1 MDRREEII
9 RRWFDM
15 WLNKQDIGI
24 SRIFSE
30 DAVYVESWG
39 PEYHGVSAIR
49 HWFQEWNARGTVLV
63 WDIRQFFH
71 KDDQTIVEWLF
82 ENRMNDGKTERFEG
96 LTLVRW
102 AEDGRI
108 ALLKEYGCNED
119 RYDPYQDGPVP
130 RFRDEPPRWF

>member
-96 LTLVRW
+96 LKI
-102 AEDGRI
+102 GR
-108 ALLKEYGCNED
+108 AH
-119 RYDPYQDGPVP
+119 V
-130 RFRDEPPRWF
+130 